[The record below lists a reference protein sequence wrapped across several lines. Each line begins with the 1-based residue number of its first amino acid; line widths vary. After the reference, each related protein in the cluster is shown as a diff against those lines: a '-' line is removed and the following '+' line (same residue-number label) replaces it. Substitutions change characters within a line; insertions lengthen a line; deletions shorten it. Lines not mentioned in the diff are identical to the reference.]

1 MANPDRRRDMLLF
14 WEGPRARIAWES
26 GNAQLEILKSL
37 LLGFQGGSS
46 LNSLLAIQAYL
57 GGDFPFFRRDRK
69 RRIGEGGKGIYGR
82 LSMRPTVGRRDDLQ

>member
-1 MANPDRRRDMLLF
+1 MDEMILTQFSKEREKRRGMASPDRRSDMLLF

-26 GNAQLEILKSL
+26 GNAQLEILRSP

-57 GGDFPFFRRDRK
+57 GGDFPFFRRGRK
-69 RRIGEGGKGIYGR
+69 RG
-82 LSMRPTVGRRDDLQ
+82 

>member
-1 MANPDRRRDMLLF
+1 MPLPKKNGKGHRNGYPSPRSDAWVF

-26 GNAQLEILKSL
+26 GNAQLEILRSL

-57 GGDFPFFRRDRK
+57 GERFSLLQ
-69 RRIGEGGKGIYGR
+69 EG
-82 LSMRPTVGRRDDLQ
+82 